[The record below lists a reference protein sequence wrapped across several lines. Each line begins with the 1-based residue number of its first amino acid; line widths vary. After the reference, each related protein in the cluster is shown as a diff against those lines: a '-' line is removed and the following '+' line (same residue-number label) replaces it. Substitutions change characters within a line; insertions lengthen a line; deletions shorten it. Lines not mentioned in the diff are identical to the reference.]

1 MTVVK
6 TKQGDT
12 VNISVESSSN
22 LAATMQPAAEALGE
36 SQATMITN
44 TTGLARGESIAETEG
59 DDDLA
64 RSNSVVGGEN

>member
-1 MTVVK
+1 M
-6 TKQGDT
+6 
-12 VNISVESSSN
+12 
-22 LAATMQPAAEALGE
+22 AATMQPAAEALGE

-64 RSNSVVGGEN
+64 RSNSIVGGEN

>member
-22 LAATMQPAAEALGE
+22 LAATMQPAAEALGD
-36 SQATMITN
+36 SQATITTN
-44 TTGLARGESIAETEG
+44 LNRGESIAETEG